1 WQLASGA
8 TPGEYRLQVVTG
20 SGGSAQSAFNT
31 FAIQV
36 TSALGSGARIY
47 GQGRMCAYVNIS
59 QNPATFYLAQ
69 VDSVHAGK
77 TLEIKLFDPGDVSN
91 TTLRIKQPTSS
102 GYTDATF
109 RFTATGSSGGAP
121 VSGGPQTSLQTSNSS
136 TNFYNNQWVTLSV
149 SLPSNYTAATPPGE
163 SEPGWWKI

>member
-1 WQLASGA
+1 H
-8 TPGEYRLQVVTG
+8 
-20 SGGSAQSAFNT
+20 
-31 FAIQV
+31 
-36 TSALGSGARIY
+36 
-47 GQGRMCAYVNIS
+47 
-59 QNPATFYLAQ
+59 
-69 VDSVHAGK
+69 SVHAGK

-163 SEPGWWKI
+163 SEPGWWKIEYTVGTTGSDVTTWEVNIRGNPVHLVVP